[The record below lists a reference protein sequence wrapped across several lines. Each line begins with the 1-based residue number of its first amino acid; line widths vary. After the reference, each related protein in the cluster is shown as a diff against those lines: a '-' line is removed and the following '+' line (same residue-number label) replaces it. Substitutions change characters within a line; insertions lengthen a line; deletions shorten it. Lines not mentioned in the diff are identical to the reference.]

1 MRTPIIIALALGLL
15 VSSHGFVAR
24 AQECRHGI
32 SFTIS
37 HSPLWGRGRP
47 VITKVSPHS
56 PADKAGFKVGDIIE
70 KIDGYSSELLS
81 PEQITGLLQN
91 KQDLHTLQTSNFG
104 EVARRRILSR
114 ECKPKHSLGERE
126 LAELFSLY
134 SIEDASKEVISY
146 PYSYTQS
153 ASYPLLNA
161 KTYSFTESDSQTA
174 GTDALINQ
182 AISVSLEH
190 KGLSLSPQSDLS
202 ISTYYQISPMEE
214 AGEWSERQSA
224 GFSWR
229 YSSQSKG
236 LLPLPVYSGELK
248 SDDKPKYRL
257 TLGIQIHSKR
267 SKELVWS
274 CEAKEYLS
282 ESISIAEY
290 ARNAVATMLTGFPFI
305 KEAHSP
311 RIAVHTLRYNYTGII
326 YSSTLMNRIV
336 DVEDNSPAMKAGLRS
351 GDIIRSINGQ
361 NINNPE
367 ADKILEG
374 YFRMAER
381 LETYR
386 DKNLP
391 QLEALVGNIPVSYW
405 SINNYKQI
413 ARELDR
419 GANHTAF
426 AYLFAFRP
434 YVLGEESKRLI
445 FEVLRDG
452 ASYFVTID
460 PLYRDESTINIE

>member
-1 MRTPIIIALALGLL
+1 MRTPIIIALSLILLGA
-15 VSSHGFVAR
+15 SNGAVAT

-32 SFTIS
+32 NFAIS
-37 HSPLWGRGRP
+37 QNLLWGRGRP

-56 PADKAGFKVGDIIE
+56 PADRAGFKVGDIIE
-70 KIDGYSSELLS
+70 KIDGYASELLS

-114 ECKPKHSLGERE
+114 DCKPSHSLGERE

-134 SIEDASKEVISY
+134 SVEDASKQVISY

-153 ASYPLLNA
+153 GSYPLLNA
-161 KTYSFTESDSQTA
+161 KSYSFTESDSQTA
-174 GTDALINQ
+174 GTDAVINQ
-182 AISVSLEH
+182 VIAERLAD
-190 KGLSLSPQSDLS
+190 KGLSLSKQSDLS
-202 ISTYYQISPMEE
+202 ISTYYQISPIGGAEE
-214 AGEWSERQSA
+214 LHDSKPSS
-224 GFSWR
+224 FSWR
-229 YSSQSKG
+229 YNSQSKD
-236 LLPLPVYSGELK
+236 LRPLPVYSTEPSGE
-248 SDDKPKYRL
+248 DRPKYRL
-257 TLGIQIHSKR
+257 TLGIQIHSKK

-290 ARNAVATMLTGFPFI
+290 ARSAVATMLTGFPFV

-326 YSSTLMNRIV
+326 YSSTSMNRIV
-336 DVEDNSPAMKAGLRS
+336 DVEDNSPAMRAGLRS

-361 NINNPE
+361 NINSPE

-374 YFRMAER
+374 YFRMSER
-381 LETYR
+381 LEIYR
-386 DKNLP
+386 DRSLP
-391 QLEALVGNIPVSYW
+391 QLEALVGKIPVSYW
-405 SINNYKQI
+405 SINSYKQI
-413 ARELDR
+413 AREFDR

-434 YVLGEESKRLI
+434 YILGEESKRLI

-452 ASYFVTID
+452 ASYYVTID
-460 PLYRDESTINIE
+460 PIYRDESTISIE